1 MKKKLNI
8 INLLLSLLVWCTIL
22 FTVVHS
28 YEDIS
33 HHKPNSTKKEFANSG
48 KADFKILKEIE
59 ECAVCNFKFSPVP
72 TFTFESF
79 QFYRRCNSAPLIF
92 FYVISHSYYFKGYL
106 FALRGP
112 PIFK

>member
-8 INLLLSLLVWCTIL
+8 INLLLPLLVLCTIL
-22 FTVVHS
+22 FAVVYS
-28 YEDIS
+28 YEHIS
-33 HHKPNSTKKEFANSG
+33 HHKPNSTKKEFVNSG
-48 KADFKILKEIE
+48 KVDFKILKEIE

-79 QFYRRCNSAPLIF
+79 QFYRRSNSAPLIF
-92 FYVISHSYYFKGYL
+92 FFAISYSDYFKGYL